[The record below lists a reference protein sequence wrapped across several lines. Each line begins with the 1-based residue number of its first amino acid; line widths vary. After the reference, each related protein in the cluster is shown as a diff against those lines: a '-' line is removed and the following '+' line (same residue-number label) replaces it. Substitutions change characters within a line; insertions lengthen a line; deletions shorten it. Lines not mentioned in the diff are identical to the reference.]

1 MYTDMWFGFRNGV
14 PWGSCLNSSFHTGI
28 AANCEL
34 LFLPSPLFE
43 HLRLS
48 SVKLGNFNNMQA
60 FIFTTRVIAAGE
72 ELRWKY
78 SIDQAHRYAVQPPSP
93 TTIVTTPNPNK
104 RLAAQVAAAKRAKP
118 DEAAVRVRHTCTH
131 HTTCNPGKCSECKCS
146 VCVANQPQ
154 AGISRSRTPS
164 SHFE

>member
-1 MYTDMWFGFRNGV
+1 
-14 PWGSCLNSSFHTGI
+14 LNSSFHTGI

-34 LFLPSPLFE
+34 IFLPSPLFE

-78 SIDQAHRYAVQPPSP
+78 SIDQAHRYAAQPPSP

-104 RLAAQVAAAKRAKP
+104 RLAAQAAVAKRVCAVEP
-118 DEAAVRVRHTCTH
+118 AVRVLHNCPH

-146 VCVANQPQ
+146 VCGANQVQ
-154 AGISRSRTPS
+154 KGISRPRTTPA
-164 SHFE
+164 HFE